1 MENYPHEMEVLNE
14 NINSKWGFNGDFDWD
29 FWHDLPSSKRK
40 HSYGI
45 DGPVVDDLPFFY
57 QVIFQF
63 PTLNSVSNSFRQSR
77 VAHKTENLVS

>member
-1 MENYPHEMEVLNE
+1 MEILIGIFGMIYPPVNE
-14 NINSKWGFNGDFDWD
+14 NIAMV
-29 FWHDLPSSKRK
+29 
-40 HSYGI
+40 Y
-45 DGPVVDDLPFFY
+45 VVDDLPFFY